1 MTLISISDVFQIF
14 CVIIVVI
21 RLYSKSKLLRISV
34 LRKVARSVIFLTSK
48 SMISSYVVLINDT
61 IFPLYNARLLLINLF
76 IAKKVVLKPLA

>member
-21 RLYSKSKLLRISV
+21 RLYSKPKLLRINA

-48 SMISSYVVLINDT
+48 SIISSGVVLINDT
-61 IFPLYNARLLLINLF
+61 IFPLCDARLLLINLF